1 MKPVSIALLF
11 LLPALLGGT
20 ACSPS
25 SQPPAPQPE
34 SQGQNS
40 PEPESFA
47 ALAARALADADV
59 CYDDLAE
66 ALVAEAAS
74 ERTGISEALTQI
86 DMNIVSEAELD
97 LWFAALDAWRG
108 AVEAGRGEEAGSV
121 SGKVAA
127 VRADC
132 ARILGRSWDDTGS
145 GEPTFRACA
154 CVSLV
159 RQRLRAWDPAAA
171 RADVWARLRNAR
183 LKLDGAEI
191 VLDDGLS
198 PVFSVPDDLIA
209 GNTVQRRV
217 GTCPDWCVRDASGAD
232 WMVCESDLADGED
245 LSGDWERLWAI
256 RFEDGVPGEPR
267 RIAEDVCVFYHEA
280 MLELDPDGV
289 PVFVFRDGRLR
300 VDGSDAAP

>member
-1 MKPVSIALLF
+1 MKSRFFVLLS

-40 PEPESFA
+40 PEPEGFA

-74 ERTGISEALTQI
+74 ERTGISEALTQT
-86 DMNIVSEAELD
+86 DMNILSSAEQD
-97 LWFAALDAWRG
+97 LWFSALDAWRD
-108 AVEAGRGEEAGSV
+108 AVEAGQGEEAGSV

-132 ARILGRSWDDTGS
+132 ARILGRPWEETGS
-145 GEPTFRACA
+145 GEPTFRAYA
-154 CVSLV
+154 CIALV
-159 RQRLRAWDPAAA
+159 RQRLQAWDPPAS
-171 RADVWARLRNAR
+171 RAGVWARLRNAG
-183 LKLDGAEI
+183 LKLEGEEI

-198 PVFSVPDDLIA
+198 PVFTVPDDMSA
-209 GNTVQRRV
+209 GNTVQLRV
-217 GTCPDWCVRDASGAD
+217 GTLPHWCVRDASGAD

-267 RIAEDVCVFYHEA
+267 CLAEDVCVFFSEA
-280 MLELDPDGV
+280 TLELDSDGV
-289 PVFVFRDGRLR
+289 PVFVFEDRRLR
-300 VDGSDAAP
+300 ADGSGSAP